1 MKLVKSSIIS
11 RIHRLD
17 EEADGLGLDEDGWA
31 LCYFL
36 EDQLVEILST
46 KEEYLK
52 QHGRQQ
58 WTL

>member
-31 LCYFL
+31 LRYFL

-46 KEEYLK
+46 EEEY
-52 QHGRQQ
+52 
-58 WTL
+58 